1 MTDHPTPDNTDI
13 TSSTVRIRTLN
24 VGAKQMTQGIFRQL
38 AERPVINHAGEI
50 NGSPW
55 GLVNYHPDRCD
66 NASEHLHVVW
76 QAGDQLRRAHVA
88 APMHAHL
95 TGALASEYAM
105 ALVAEG
111 VQASDERGLRVGR
124 GEGRGGIT
132 TRFNLW
138 GVSFTGTTTHRFL
151 NAWQGSG
158 GLHDDQIAGLRAE
171 FTAHFGG
178 ELRPSAEIAPL
189 LPTGPYKRSWLALN
203 DLPQLF
209 IGR

>member
-1 MTDHPTPDNTDI
+1 MTDHPTPENTNI
-13 TSSTVRIRTLN
+13 TNSTVQIRTLN
-24 VGAKQMTQGIFRQL
+24 VGTKQMTQGIFRQL
-38 AERPVINHAGEI
+38 AERPVIDHAGAI
-50 NGSPW
+50 KGTPW
-55 GLVNYHPDRCD
+55 GFVNYHPDRCD
-66 NASEHLHVVW
+66 DAAEHLHVVW
-76 QAGDQLRRAHVA
+76 QAGGQLRRAHVP

-95 TGALASEYAM
+95 SGALPSEYAM
-105 ALVAEG
+105 ALIAEG
-111 VQASDERGLRVGR
+111 VQASDESGLRVSRGSGR
-124 GEGRGGIT
+124 AEII

-138 GVSFTGTTTHRFL
+138 GVSFSGTTTHRFL

-158 GLHDDQIAGLRAE
+158 GLYEDQIAGLRAE
-171 FTAHFGG
+171 FTAAFGG